1 MEEEEIER
9 RMKQAIQS
17 QMDEDTRSVDTED
30 EIEEFDDKSEEIN
43 ERTREDTVVRMEDLE
58 EEM

>member
-1 MEEEEIER
+1 
-9 RMKQAIQS
+9 MKQAIQS

-58 EEM
+58 EKRCNQIKCK

>member
-1 MEEEEIER
+1 
-9 RMKQAIQS
+9 
-17 QMDEDTRSVDTED
+17 MDEGIRNVDTED

-58 EEM
+58 EEEMFNQIKCK